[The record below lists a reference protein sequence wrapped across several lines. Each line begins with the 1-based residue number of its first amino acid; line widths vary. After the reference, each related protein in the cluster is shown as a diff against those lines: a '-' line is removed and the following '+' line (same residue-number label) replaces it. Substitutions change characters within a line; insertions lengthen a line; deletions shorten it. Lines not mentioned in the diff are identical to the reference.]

1 MFKYHFEKSQ
11 ERYKR
16 VNIEEA
22 FQALHNG
29 KIIRARSR
37 KKGRFYEYFQLVY
50 NRKYRNSTET
60 RTRIQRWY
68 GYNEEAKMGIQ
79 EFDISTSFFTAEH
92 ILGVQWYVKIS

>member
-16 VNIEEA
+16 VSIEEA

-29 KIIRARSR
+29 KIIRNR
-37 KKGRFYEYFQLVY
+37 KRNCFFEYFQLIKYKRNTY
-50 NRKYRNSTET
+50 NDET
-60 RTRIQRWY
+60 YPRIQRWY

-79 EFDISTSFFTAEH
+79 VFDFSTGFFNANH
-92 ILGVQWYVKIS
+92 ILGVKWYVKID

>member
-11 ERYKR
+11 ARYRR
-16 VNIEEA
+16 VSIEEA

-29 KIIRARSR
+29 KLIRARRR
-37 KKGRFYEYFQLVY
+37 KKGSFYEYFQLVHD
-50 NRKYRNSTET
+50 RKYRNSNKT
-60 RTRIQRWY
+60 RTGIQRWY

-79 EFDISTSFFTAEH
+79 EFDIITSFFTAEH